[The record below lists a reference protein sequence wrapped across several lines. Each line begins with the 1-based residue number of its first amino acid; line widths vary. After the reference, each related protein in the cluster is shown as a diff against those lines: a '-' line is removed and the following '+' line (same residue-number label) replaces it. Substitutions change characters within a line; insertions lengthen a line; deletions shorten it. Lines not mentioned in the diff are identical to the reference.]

1 MDRRVPSPTNDSID
15 LYIRT
20 YYSLL
25 RSSSQV
31 QVRSLEETHRT
42 MGSSLHSGADDPEPD
57 VGAFIYAA
65 QRLPECMVETNLV
78 LLGQS
83 REVFA
88 RRGYPGVEQWQPV
101 SSPGRRRRMFFDG
114 QSTLAAYIASVSD
127 IDDLIPQLVAFEIEW
142 NKLHALLNG
151 SHLLLDWGAPDAA
164 QVRDALELAEH
175 DFSRLGALWKNKL
188 WDRLAAIARAPKKM
202 AVHLLAGSANDYRK
216 ATRGWWNA
224 VLDQVPS
231 VDLTE
236 RPVYFVSSNTHSLVN
251 LLAGYARTRQDDIL
265 ASLAADDPE
274 NLRDE
279 VKAAQQAPSSGQ
291 FDNLLYYLLRKH
303 LQKPGHEDELRACLE
318 FEQAHGVWYA
328 HAQSYLDVDVQ
339 VIELNQLD
347 PAQFD
352 PRLSL
357 AGLEKLKN
365 SPAVI
370 VNIDYP
376 LGAAA
381 CNILTEIIACV
392 SGLAGVYVMG
402 KAATLNGRVGD
413 VMIPNISYDQHSR
426 NTYLFR
432 NCFVAND
439 IAPYLRYGTVFD
451 NQKAVTVR
459 GTFLQNRDFMHV
471 FYSEGYTD
479 IEMEAGP
486 YLSAVYEDLAPKRHP
501 MDEIVNLFLLSRYD
515 LGFLH
520 YASDTPYSRRQELL
534 SKSLSYFGMDATYA
548 CAVAILRRILQNEM
562 K

>member
-25 RSSSQV
+25 RSSGQV

-65 QRLPECMVETNLV
+65 QRLPECMVQTSLI

-88 RRGYPGVEQWQPV
+88 RRGYPEVEQWQPV

-114 QSTLAAYIASVSD
+114 HDTLAAYIASVSD
-127 IDDLIPQLVAFEIEW
+127 IDDLIPQLVAYEIEW
-142 NKLHALLNG
+142 NKLHALLN
-151 SHLLLDWGAPDAA
+151 SAHTAFNWESPDPA
-164 QVRDALELAEH
+164 QVRDVLGIAEH
-175 DFSRLGALWKNKL
+175 DLARLSGLWK
-188 WDRLAAIARAPKKM
+188 DRLWPNLAVIACAPKKM

-224 VLDQVPS
+224 VLDQVPG
-231 VDLTE
+231 VDLGE

-279 VKAAQQAPSSGQ
+279 VKAAQQAPASGQ

-303 LQKPGHEDELRACLE
+303 LQKPGHEEELRACLE

-339 VIELNQLD
+339 VIELNRLH

-381 CNILTEIIACV
+381 YNILTEIIACV

-413 VMIPNISYDQHSR
+413 VMIPNVTFDQHSH

-432 NCFVAND
+432 NCFAADDV
-439 IAPYLRYGTVFD
+439 APYLHYGTVFD
-451 NQKAVTVR
+451 NQKTVTVR

-501 MDEIVNLFLLSRYD
+501 MDEIVNLFLISRYD
-515 LGFLH
+515 VGLLH

-548 CAVAILRRILQNEM
+548 CAVATLRRILQNEI